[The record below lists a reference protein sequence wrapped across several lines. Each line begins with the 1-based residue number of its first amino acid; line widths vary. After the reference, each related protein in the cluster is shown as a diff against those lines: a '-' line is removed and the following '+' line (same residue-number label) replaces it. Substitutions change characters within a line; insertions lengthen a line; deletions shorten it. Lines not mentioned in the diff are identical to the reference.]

1 MKLRQF
7 LPLVLAALVAQ
18 DAIAA
23 EVEILHPPA
32 GKQTSLSRLTT
43 DAGGKLYLSW
53 VRSSGTR
60 SSLYYA
66 SLAST
71 EWSDATLIGAGED
84 WFVNWADFP
93 FLSVND
99 TGMAAHW
106 LQKSSGGTYDYDVVA
121 TFYRTATAQWSEP
134 GIIHSDGVSAEHG
147 FVSMLPM
154 SNGRTLISWL
164 DGRYSGQS
172 KTHTGAHAS
181 NGMTLRAGIFNGE
194 GEKTAVWELDDLVC
208 DCCQTSSAMT
218 GSGPVVVYRNRTTEE
233 VRDTYITR
241 LVDEQWSVPIA
252 VHDDNW
258 QIDGC
263 PVNGPAVSSGGE
275 LTVVA
280 WFTAKNDY
288 PKVSFVLSQDDG
300 ETFGAPVIV
309 AEETTSGRISL
320 TVLDSGGFAISW
332 LETLGASGTLKL
344 ARYDHRGEM
353 VESLVIAET
362 KSSRRSGFPV
372 ITSHGDDVY
381 VTWTDI
387 QEEPQVRVAKVRF

>member
-71 EWSDATLIGAGED
+71 EWSDATLIGTGED

-134 GIIHSDGVSAEHG
+134 EIIHSDGVSAEHG

-154 SNGRTLISWL
+154 SNGRTFISWL

-172 KTHTGAHAS
+172 KAHTGAHAS
-181 NGMTLRAGIFNGE
+181 SGMTLRAGIFSGE

-252 VHDDNW
+252 VHEDNW

-263 PVNGPAVSSGGE
+263 PVNGPAVSSGGG

-332 LETLGASGTLKL
+332 LETLGAGGTLKL
-344 ARYDHRGEM
+344 ARYDQRGEM
-353 VESLVIAET
+353 IESLAIAET

-387 QEEPQVRVAKVRF
+387 QEKPQVRVAKVRF